1 MKLFFQYSKCLPYIL
16 FYQSFT
22 VPEKVHSISKFV
34 IIIIHRKYEM
44 QSREYRKCVQIQTD
58 QLKYYKDSIR

>member
-1 MKLFFQYSKCLPYIL
+1 MKLFFQYSKCLPNIL

-34 IIIIHRKYEM
+34 IIRHRKYEM
-44 QSREYRKCVQIQTD
+44 ELREYRKCVQIQMD
-58 QLKYYKDSIR
+58 QHKYYKDSIG